1 MILLDTHVLI
11 WMSSEPKRL
20 TKRAR
25 EAIREARENNAG
37 GKDAREKSGLAVAT
51 ITLWELAWLANSGRL
66 QVAGSVE
73 SYIRETVSR
82 VIVKPLTAE
91 IAALAMRMPP
101 SFPKDPA
108 DRMIVATAAIE
119 GVPLVT
125 ADQQIQLAQRV
136 PTIW

>member
-25 EAIREARENNAG
+25 EAIRESREN
-37 GKDAREKSGLAVAT
+37 DAREKSGLAVAA

-91 IAALAMRMPP
+91 IAALAVRMPP

-108 DRMIVATAAIE
+108 DRMIVATAAVE
-119 GVPLVT
+119 GIPLVT
-125 ADQQIQLAQRV
+125 ADQQIQLAKRV